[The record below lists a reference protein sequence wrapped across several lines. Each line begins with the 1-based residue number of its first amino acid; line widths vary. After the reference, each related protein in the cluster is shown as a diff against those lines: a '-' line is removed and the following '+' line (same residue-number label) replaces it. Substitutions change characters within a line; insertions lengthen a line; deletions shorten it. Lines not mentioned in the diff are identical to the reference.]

1 MYICQIFQRFD
12 QRPSSRWTIIL
23 NSHNPIITS
32 SYTRRLVSYQVTHD
46 DLYFIKL
53 HTTICIVS
61 SYTRRLV
68 SYQVTHDDLY
78 RIKLH
83 TTTCIVSSYIRRFA
97 SYQVT
102 HDELYRIKLHTTIC
116 IVSSYTRR
124 FVSYQVTHD
133 DLYRIKLHTTICRA
147 SSYTWW
153 LGRIASSH
161 IRLHDVRG
169 IQIDWWIIADYLHSG
184 QCKDENWRRNHVY
197 QGAPTTRFGF
207 KNVKQKHRNL
217 ARYLDVDYVTLFL
230 KLWIFLCG
238 VCYIISKVRDILM

>member
-1 MYICQIFQRFD
+1 MCSSFPTIKGELLYICQIFQRFD
-12 QRPSSRWTIIL
+12 QRPSSSRWTIIL

-32 SYTRRLVSYQVTHD
+32 SYTRRL
-46 DLYFIKL
+46 
-53 HTTICIVS
+53 
-61 SYTRRLV
+61 
-68 SYQVTHDDLY
+68 
-78 RIKLH
+78 
-83 TTTCIVSSYIRRFA
+83 
-97 SYQVT
+97 
-102 HDELYRIKLHTTIC
+102 
-116 IVSSYTRR
+116 
-124 FVSYQVTHD
+124 VSYQVTHD

>member
-1 MYICQIFQRFD
+1 M
-12 QRPSSRWTIIL
+12 
-23 NSHNPIITS
+23 
-32 SYTRRLVSYQVTHD
+32 
-46 DLYFIKL
+46 
-53 HTTICIVS
+53 TICILS

-102 HDELYRIKLHTTIC
+102 HDDLYRIKLHTTIC

-133 DLYRIKLHTTICRA
+133 DLYRIKLHTTICSA
-147 SSYTWW
+147 SSYTWR

-184 QCKDENWRRNHVY
+184 QCKDENWRQNHVY